1 MEEPKNKQQ
10 SSWIPLAIAVSVV
23 VGIVLGMLMG
33 NPFRSSSPTDGDRK
47 LTSILNLISQEYVDD
62 TVDVDRLIE
71 MAIPEV
77 LSNLDPH
84 CVYLNAQELQAAND
98 DLRGSFSGVGIEFQV
113 LNDTVRVIDV
123 IPGGPSD
130 KAGILAGD
138 RIVIVD
144 DSTFVGADVNK
155 VRAKLRGKKG
165 SVVKVGIKRSNSD
178 KILYFKVTRG
188 DIPVHSVDAAY
199 MIEKTTGYVK
209 VNQFGLHTYNEFIS
223 ALSQL
228 RQQGAKRYM
237 IDLRGNG
244 GGYMEIAI
252 RMVNEFLPANRLIV
266 KTRGRYKRDE
276 DVVYSDGNGSFQ
288 DAEVVVLID
297 EFSASASEIFA
308 GAMQDNDRGLIVGRR
323 SFGKGLVQRQF
334 ELPDKSAVRLTIARY
349 YTPSGRCIQ
358 KPYDKY
364 EKDILDRYSNG
375 ELYSRD
381 SIKIDKSKIFT
392 TTTGRK
398 VYGGGGI
405 IPDIFVPRDTAGITS
420 YFEAIVN
427 AGLLQQ
433 YSLTYVDNNRSS
445 LNATKDYKQ
454 LLRNLPSNE
463 RMLDDFVEFASD
475 HGIPARW
482 YYINRSSDN
491 IVTMLKALISRD
503 VFGQSAYYPVVN
515 RNDKTIDA
523 ALRAI
528 NHHKAAFPITDD

>member
-130 KAGILAGD
+130 KAGLLAGD

-475 HGIPARW
+475 RGIPARW

>member
-188 DIPVHSVDAAY
+188 DIPVHSVDVAY